1 MTNDVADKVA
11 HHDISLPKKK
21 KYCSHKHMQGDR
33 TMIQK
38 GSQFKVH
45 TSDFY

>member
-21 KYCSHKHMQGDR
+21 KKETLFPQPHARWQDYD
-33 TMIQK
+33 TK
-38 GSQFKVH
+38 GF
-45 TSDFY
+45 TI

>member
-21 KYCSHKHMQGDR
+21 KILFPQAHAR
-33 TMIQK
+33 
-38 GSQFKVH
+38 
-45 TSDFY
+45 

>member
-21 KYCSHKHMQGDR
+21 KKPLSPQAHAQVTGL
-33 TMIQK
+33 
-38 GSQFKVH
+38 
-45 TSDFY
+45 

>member
-21 KYCSHKHMQGDR
+21 KKKKNIVPTSTC
-33 TMIQK
+33 
-38 GSQFKVH
+38 KV
-45 TSDFY
+45 TGL

>member
-11 HHDISLPKKK
+11 HHDISLPKKNIVPTSTCK
-21 KYCSHKHMQGDR
+21 VTGLWYKRVHNL
-33 TMIQK
+33 
-38 GSQFKVH
+38 KVH

>member
-21 KYCSHKHMQGDR
+21 KKKKTLFPQAHAR
-33 TMIQK
+33 
-38 GSQFKVH
+38 
-45 TSDFY
+45 